1 MAEKPYGHKPCACRL
16 PHGRLRLTQRQHTGS
31 ALENS
36 KGKGPLAETG
46 AGVFKVAAS
55 ARVPTPRLKLVGTQ
69 TPSSGFC
76 SHKKNHR
83 KKKIIAC
90 FYRTR
95 WGNIVEEEKS

>member
-16 PHGRLRLTQRQHTGS
+16 PRSRLRLTQRQHTGS
-31 ALENS
+31 ALENR

-69 TPSSGFC
+69 TPSQGFVAT
-76 SHKKNHR
+76 KR
-83 KKKIIAC
+83 ITGKKITAC